1 MEANKMDRYG
11 KLDQYFGSAKSM
23 SVRQTR
29 RGCFQELLGCEAA
42 DEFKWF
48 NTTDGMNDQ
57 FATSLEESECLFRMC
72 CSGCHEFKMVAKEEG
87 TGEEILTMH
96 RPWACNAGACKCC
109 LYQKMEYS
117 YRGERLGNMEESCWV
132 CVPRMRI
139 NDANGNPLYKVHSPT
154 CCMGMCVDICAEG
167 NPCCGKGC
175 CKVPFYI
182 YPASQEDTDNG
193 APYIGKVVKVPKSLA
208 VELFTDA
215 EAFDVEFPEDA
226 TSVQKAMIA
235 GSAVLINA
243 NFFESETEQ
252 HSNGIDIGGEA
263 GFVDS

>member
-1 MEANKMDRYG
+1 MNRHG
-11 KLDQYFGSAKSM
+11 KLDQVFGPSQAM

-29 RGCFQELLGCEAA
+29 RGWFQECLGCEAA

-48 NTTDGMNDQ
+48 DLTDGRNEQ
-57 FATSLEESECLFRMC
+57 FATSLEESDCCPRMC
-72 CSGCHEFKMVAKEEG
+72 CGGCHEFTMVAKEEG

-96 RPWACNAGACKCC
+96 RPWACNAGPCKCC
-109 LYQKMEYS
+109 CYQKMQYS
-117 YRGERLGNMEESCWV
+117 HAGEPLGEMEELCYC

-139 NDANGNPLYKVHSPT
+139 NDAKGEPIYKVHSPT
-154 CCMGMCVDICAEG
+154 CCLGMCVDICAEG

-193 APYIGKVVKVPKSLA
+193 APYVGKVVKVPKSLA
-208 VELFTDA
+208 VEMFTDA
-215 EAFDVEFPEDA
+215 EAFDVTFPNDA
-226 TSVQKAMIA
+226 TNVQKAMIA

-243 NFFESETEQ
+243 NFFEEEANNDEGGGTA
-252 HSNGIDIGGEA
+252 GILSMLGG
-263 GFVDS
+263 S